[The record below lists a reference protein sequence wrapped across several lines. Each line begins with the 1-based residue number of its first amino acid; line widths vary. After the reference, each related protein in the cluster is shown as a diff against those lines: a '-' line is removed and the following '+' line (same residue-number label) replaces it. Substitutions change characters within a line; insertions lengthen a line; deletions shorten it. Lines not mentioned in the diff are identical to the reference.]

1 MRKPKARSSRSLYVA
16 SKELSKAR
24 VSEYTNA
31 VLGRR
36 FDLSLAYVTR
46 AKMRATNRT
55 YRSVDAPTDILSFTL
70 SKNSGQIILCLPE
83 VVTHAKAF
91 AVTPKEYLPYLFI
104 HGLIHVKGH
113 DHGRIMDSLEQKFC
127 NRFGLWHP
135 HAPSKKKNGSKNRS
149 RH

>member
-1 MRKPKARSSRSLYVA
+1 VA
-16 SKELSKAR
+16 HAALKKLPPAR

-36 FDLSLAYVTR
+36 FDLSVAYMTR
-46 AKMRATNRT
+46 AKMRVMNRT
-55 YRSVDAPTDILSFTL
+55 YRSVDAPTDILSFQL
-70 SKNSGQIILCLPE
+70 SKTSGQILLCMPE

-91 AVTPKEYLPYLFI
+91 AVAPNVYLPYLFI

-127 NRFGLWHP
+127 NRFELWHP
-135 HAPSKKKNGSKNRS
+135 HAPQDNKKKTNGTKNRS